1 MENLKHSNSIDC
13 SHCIFKAIS
22 CQFIHPDEF
31 QKLQSHS
38 RRVHFS
44 RGEVIL
50 KQGVKSAHLV
60 FLQSGIVKFCMNDDN
75 GKGLILTIVRAPT
88 MIGGADAIN
97 DGLNLYSLQA
107 VEDCDVCFIDYH
119 KLLEIAMTNSLYM
132 LKLMEMMTGMFKT
145 SILNFISLAHKQVNG
160 RIADI
165 LLYLSREVFLSS
177 EFILLLTRKEIAEFA
192 GCSTENV
199 IHTLSKFHREGI
211 IEISGKSVHIL
222 DAERLKRISKVG

>member
-1 MENLKHSNSIDC
+1 
-13 SHCIFKAIS
+13 
-22 CQFIHPDEF
+22 
-31 QKLQSHS
+31 
-38 RRVHFS
+38 
-44 RGEVIL
+44 
-50 KQGVKSAHLV
+50 
-60 FLQSGIVKFCMNDDN
+60 MNDEN

-97 DGLNLYSLQA
+97 DGLNLYSVQA
-107 VEDCDVCFIDYH
+107 VEDCDVCFINYNN
-119 KLLEIAMTNSLYM
+119 LLEIAMTNSLFM

-177 EFILLLTRKEIAEFA
+177 EFVLLLTRKEIAEFA

-211 IEISGKSVHIL
+211 IEITGKKVLIL